1 MAIASPRTQTNLI
14 LKTSPQAIM
23 ERFTGLNAALNA
35 PDWTSWERKTWEF
48 QQPQLNFA
56 SLFVWMAKWEENKH
70 EVCLCYFRHTSMLTD
85 LFQPG
90 LPYKMARWVKSI
102 AASNLHAYGVY
113 F

>member
-1 MAIASPRTQTNLI
+1 
-14 LKTSPQAIM
+14 M
-23 ERFTGLNAALNA
+23 ERFTGSNAALNA

-56 SLFVWMAKWEENKH
+56 SLFVRMAEWEENKH
-70 EVCLCYFRHTSMLTD
+70 EVCLCRFWHTLILTN

-90 LPYKMARWVKSI
+90 LPYKMAQWAISI
-102 AASNLHAYGVY
+102 TASNLHAYEVY